1 MPLSSLPDKSLQFG
15 YTEVTVVKKSAK
27 AAVAA
32 TAVAA
37 LYGAAAYGVTRTLMD
52 VAMKRDMP
60 KALRHKSGDHLTGE
74 SHDELYREAQKTAA
88 NRLASSETETVLLE
102 NRDGLTLVGHLR
114 ECENAER
121 LVIAFH
127 GWRSAWYR
135 DFGLVSD
142 FLEREKCSVLYVEQ
156 RAQNESEGNYIG
168 FGLTERYDCVD
179 WAVWASERFGE
190 ALPIYLMGVSLGGA
204 TVLMAA
210 GDVLP
215 DAVRGVIA
223 DSAYT
228 SPREIWQYV
237 MKKNLR
243 LPTRAATFIADG
255 LCKKRL
261 NASSGSYSTVEALK
275 NTEVPVLLI
284 HGEDDHFV
292 PLRMA
297 FENRDACASFC
308 KLLVIP
314 GADHARTY
322 YMGRGAYEAAMR
334 AFWEHFDK

>member
-1 MPLSSLPDKSLQFG
+1 M
-15 YTEVTVVKKSAK
+15 KKSAK

-60 KALRHKSGDHLTGE
+60 KALQHKSGDHLTGE

-179 WAVWASERFGE
+179 WAVWALERFGE

-228 SPREIWQYV
+228 SPREICS
-237 MKKNLR
+237 M
-243 LPTRAATFIADG
+243 
-255 LCKKRL
+255 
-261 NASSGSYSTVEALK
+261 
-275 NTEVPVLLI
+275 
-284 HGEDDHFV
+284 
-292 PLRMA
+292 
-297 FENRDACASFC
+297 
-308 KLLVIP
+308 
-314 GADHARTY
+314 
-322 YMGRGAYEAAMR
+322 
-334 AFWEHFDK
+334 

>member
-1 MPLSSLPDKSLQFG
+1 M
-15 YTEVTVVKKSAK
+15 KKSAK

-60 KALRHKSGDHLTGE
+60 KALQHKSGDHLTGE

-142 FLEREKCSVLYVEQ
+142 FL
-156 RAQNESEGNYIG
+156 
-168 FGLTERYDCVD
+168 
-179 WAVWASERFGE
+179 
-190 ALPIYLMGVSLGGA
+190 
-204 TVLMAA
+204 
-210 GDVLP
+210 
-215 DAVRGVIA
+215 
-223 DSAYT
+223 
-228 SPREIWQYV
+228 
-237 MKKNLR
+237 
-243 LPTRAATFIADG
+243 
-255 LCKKRL
+255 
-261 NASSGSYSTVEALK
+261 
-275 NTEVPVLLI
+275 
-284 HGEDDHFV
+284 
-292 PLRMA
+292 
-297 FENRDACASFC
+297 
-308 KLLVIP
+308 
-314 GADHARTY
+314 
-322 YMGRGAYEAAMR
+322 
-334 AFWEHFDK
+334 